1 MYNIHILLISAISHT
16 KFGGNALDNKLQR
29 TKIINIIHNDNTRSK
44 ETSEILENKLREY
57 GYAISYEFDHNA
69 ELSIC
74 IGGDGAFLRAVHKHD
89 FPYIPFVGVNTG
101 HLGFFHEVNPDNINK
116 FVENYS
122 KGNYNIED
130 IYLVETIVCTR
141 ASCIEL
147 IGVNEIVIKGI
158 ESKVIHLNV
167 SIDDNHLECFSGD
180 GLIISTPSG
189 STAYNLSAGGSI
201 VYPTLK
207 TLQLTP
213 LCPINSKAYRSLQN
227 SAIIPDGM
235 SIKINPEYRDEN
247 SILIIIDGKQFKY
260 DNVVEITFKL
270 SDMTLR
276 KLTFHSQNFWSKVRD
291 KFI

>member
-1 MYNIHILLISAISHT
+1 MINEPQGKKT
-16 KFGGNALDNKLQR
+16 
-29 TKIINIIHNDNTRSK
+29 INIIYNNDTRSK
-44 ETSEILENKLREY
+44 GTAMILEERLKQY
-57 GYAISYEFDHNA
+57 GYIISNEFDYNA

-74 IGGDGAFLRAVHKHD
+74 IGGDGAFLRAVHKHG

-101 HLGFFHEVNPDNINK
+101 HLGFFHEITPEMIDK

-122 KGNYNIED
+122 KERYKLED
-130 IYLVETIVCTR
+130 IYLVEAMVCTR
-141 ASCIEL
+141 TSCIEL

-167 SIDDNHLECFSGD
+167 SIDNNHLECFSGD
-180 GLIISTPSG
+180 GLIVSTPSG

-213 LCPINSKAYRSLQN
+213 LCPINSKAYRSLLN

-235 SIKINPEYRDEN
+235 TIKINPEYRDEN
-247 SILIIIDGKQFKY
+247 TVLIVVDGKQLKY
-260 DNVVEITFKL
+260 DNVVEVTFKL

-276 KLTFHSQNFWSKVRD
+276 KLTFDSQNFWSKVRD
-291 KFI
+291 RFI

>member
-1 MYNIHILLISAISHT
+1 MENEP
-16 KFGGNALDNKLQR
+16 KNK
-29 TKIINIIHNDNTRSK
+29 KIINIIYNDNIRSK
-44 ETSEILENKLREY
+44 ETRELLESKLKEY
-57 GYAISYEFDHNA
+57 GYIISDEFDYNA
-69 ELSIC
+69 ELNIC
-74 IGGDGAFLRAVHKHD
+74 IGGDGAFLRAVHKHG

-101 HLGFFHEVNPDNINK
+101 HLGFFHEVTPETINK
-116 FVENYS
+116 FVESYS
-122 KGNYNIED
+122 SGNYKLED
-130 IYLVETIVCTR
+130 IYLVEAVVCTR
-141 ASCIEL
+141 TSCIEL

-158 ESKVIHLNV
+158 DSKVIHLNI
-167 SIDDNHLECFSGD
+167 SIDDNLLERFSGD
-180 GLIISTPSG
+180 GIIVSTPSG

-235 SIKINPEYRDEN
+235 TIKVNPEYRDEN
-247 SILIIIDGKQFKY
+247 SILIIVDGKQIKY
-260 DNVVEITFKL
+260 DNVVEIVFKL

-291 KFI
+291 RFI

>member
-1 MYNIHILLISAISHT
+1 MN
-16 KFGGNALDNKLQR
+16 NELQGS
-29 TKIINIIHNDNTRSK
+29 KIINIIHNDNTRSK

-57 GYAISYEFDHNA
+57 GYTISYEFNYDA

-74 IGGDGAFLRAVHKHD
+74 IGGDGAFLRAVHKHG

-101 HLGFFHEVNPDNINK
+101 HLGFFHEVNPDNLSK

-122 KGNYNIED
+122 RGNYNIED

-141 ASCIEL
+141 TSCIEL

-167 SIDDNHLECFSGD
+167 SIDNNLLECFSGD

-247 SILIIIDGKQFKY
+247 SILIVVDGKQFKY

-291 KFI
+291 RFI

>member
-1 MYNIHILLISAISHT
+1 MEN
-16 KFGGNALDNKLQR
+16 GLQGK
-29 TKIINIIHNDNTRSK
+29 KIINIIHNDNIRSK
-44 ETSEILENKLREY
+44 ETSELLENKLKQY
-57 GYAISYEFDHNA
+57 GYIISSEFDYNA

-74 IGGDGAFLRAVHKHD
+74 IGGDGAFLRAVHKYN
-89 FPYIPFVGVNTG
+89 FPYMPFVGVNTG
-101 HLGFFHEVNPDNINK
+101 HLGFFHEITPENINK

-122 KGNYNIED
+122 KGKYNIED
-130 IYLVETIVCTR
+130 IYLVEAIVCTR
-141 ASCIEL
+141 TSCIEL

-167 SIDDNHLECFSGD
+167 SIDDDHLECFSGD

-235 SIKINPEYRDEN
+235 AIKINPEYRDEN
-247 SILIIIDGKQFKY
+247 TVLIVVDGNQLKY
-260 DNVVEITFKL
+260 DNVVEIIIKL

-291 KFI
+291 RFI

>member
-1 MYNIHILLISAISHT
+1 MENGHQ
-16 KFGGNALDNKLQR
+16 NK
-29 TKIINIIHNDNTRSK
+29 KVINILYNDNIRSK
-44 ETSEILENKLREY
+44 ETRELLESKLKEH
-57 GYAISYEFDHNA
+57 GYIISDEFDYNA
-69 ELSIC
+69 ELNIC
-74 IGGDGAFLRAVHKHD
+74 IGGDGAFLRAVHKHG

-101 HLGFFHEVNPDNINK
+101 HLGFFHEVTPENINK
-116 FVENYS
+116 FVESYS
-122 KGNYNIED
+122 SGNYKLED
-130 IYLVETIVCTR
+130 IYLVEALVCTR
-141 ASCIEL
+141 TSCIEL

-158 ESKVIHLNV
+158 ESKVIHLNI
-167 SIDDNHLECFSGD
+167 SIDDNLLECFSGD
-180 GLIISTPSG
+180 GIIVSTPSG

-235 SIKINPEYRDEN
+235 TIKVNPEYRDEN
-247 SILIIIDGKQFKY
+247 SILIVVDGKQIKY
-260 DNVVEITFKL
+260 DNVVEIVFKL

-291 KFI
+291 RFI